1 MTMRAFLRRKTA
13 VLLAV
18 FGLMLLGGCRRS
30 EEVFDDRTLE
40 KRPHVE
46 TVKPEDRK
54 DAFRP

>member
-1 MTMRAFLRRKTA
+1 MRAALRRKTA
-13 VLLAV
+13 MLVALTAIV
-18 FGLMLLGGCRRS
+18 LLGGCRRS

-46 TVKPEDRK
+46 TVKPDDRK